1 MKIENKTAI
10 ITGASSGIGAAF
22 SEALIKKGATV
33 YGLARRMDKLKAI
46 QKELGEKFKPVKLD
60 VTSHSDIESWVQ
72 KTFNDD
78 HLPDILINNAGLA
91 SFGDV
96 DKLPLSDWQ
105 AMQNTNVNGVF
116 YLTRNVVPYMKQNP
130 ETCHIINISSIAGLL
145 GNPKMSGYN
154 ASKYAVRGFSEALF
168 KELRYDGIKVS
179 CMMPGSIA
187 TDFFETA
194 NAGETHPNMMMP
206 EDVAS
211 TLIHLLETSDNFLIN
226 EVVLRPLNPKPPE
239 EDE

>member
-22 SEALIKKGATV
+22 SEALIHKGATV
-33 YGLARRMDKLKAI
+33 YGLARRMDKLKNL
-46 QKELGEKFKPVKLD
+46 QKEWGNRFKPVKLD
-60 VTSHSDIESWVQ
+60 ITSNADIEAWVQ
-72 KTFNDD
+72 KTFSDD
-78 HLPDILINNAGLA
+78 YLPDILINNAGLA

-96 DKLPLSDWQ
+96 DQLPILDWQ
-105 AMQNTNVNGVF
+105 TMQNTNVNGVF
-116 YLTRNVVPYMKQNP
+116 YMTRNVVPYMKQNP

-154 ASKYAVRGFSEALF
+154 ASKYAVRGFSESLF

-194 NAGETHPNMMMP
+194 NAGDTHPNMMMP

-211 TLIHLLETSDNFLIN
+211 TLVHLLETPDNFLIN

-239 EDE
+239 TDE

>member
-1 MKIENKTAI
+1 MNIENKTAI
-10 ITGASSGIGAAF
+10 ITGASSGIGSAF
-22 SEALIKKGATV
+22 SKALIKKGAVV
-33 YGLARRMDKLKAI
+33 YGLARRMDKLKAL
-46 QKELGEKFKPVKLD
+46 QKELGDNFKPVKLD
-60 VTSHSDIESWVQ
+60 VTSHAEIESWVQ
-72 KTFNDD
+72 KTFKDD

-91 SFGDV
+91 TFGDV
-96 DKLPLSDWQ
+96 DKLPVTDWQ
-105 AMQNTNVNGVF
+105 TMQNTNVNGVF
-116 YLTRNVVPYMKQNP
+116 YLTRNVVPFMKLNP
-130 ETCHIINISSIAGLL
+130 EICHIINISSIAGLL

-206 EDVAS
+206 DDVAS
-211 TLIHLLETSDNFLIN
+211 TLVHLLETPDNFLIN

-239 EDE
+239 GDE